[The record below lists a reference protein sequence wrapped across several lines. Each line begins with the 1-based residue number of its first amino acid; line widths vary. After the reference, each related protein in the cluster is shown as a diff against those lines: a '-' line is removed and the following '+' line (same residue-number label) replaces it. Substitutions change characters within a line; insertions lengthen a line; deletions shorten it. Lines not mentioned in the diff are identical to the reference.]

1 MAKEQVSSI
10 LRALSIL
17 ECFMDTDTEWTLKA
31 LVEHLDLPTTT
42 VFRQVSTLTERQYLE
57 QDPVRKSYR
66 VGPRLLQLSSAI
78 MGQSDLRRTAR
89 PELERLSEV
98 AQETIHLSV
107 LLDHEIFYLDK
118 VETRRSIVCN
128 TQLGSRVP
136 AYATGCG
143 KIMLA
148 GQSPAY
154 IDQYCQWMQKA
165 ARPLTAHTITDPDQL
180 RQALAL
186 ARTRGFAMD
195 DGEIEEGLSCVA
207 APIYDMNQRVA
218 AAVSISGPTYRMEE
232 NWEMMIREVCQTAA
246 QISRLLGHR

>member
-89 PELERLSEV
+89 PEVGRLSEV

-107 LLDHEIFYLDK
+107 LLDHEIFYW
-118 VETRRSIVCN
+118 TRWRPAAPLCATPN
-128 TQLGSRVP
+128 WAAGSRLMPP
-136 AYATGCG
+136 A
-143 KIMLA
+143 
-148 GQSPAY
+148 
-154 IDQYCQWMQKA
+154 A
-165 ARPLTAHTITDPDQL
+165 ARSCW
-180 RQALAL
+180 RGR
-186 ARTRGFAMD
+186 ARR
-195 DGEIEEGLSCVA
+195 I
-207 APIYDMNQRVA
+207 
-218 AAVSISGPTYRMEE
+218 SISTVSGCRKLP
-232 NWEMMIREVCQTAA
+232 AP
-246 QISRLLGHR
+246 